1 MKKGLYIASLFALC
15 AGAAFANDAPPNFAG
30 GNTEGSDRDSSITSN
45 VSGSYY
51 WIAGGNQNVNAPT
64 GNVNGDITLN
74 LDNIDVSYSNGF
86 ICGGNLLNSLENPSK
101 NPDTMGYVSGKVTV
115 NFNSGTLSAS
125 QGLYGGNAGGIPY
138 QNNNYV
144 GEVEMNLNGG
154 NVIGSGAYVAGS
166 GAAYCNVKGDV
177 VINMNAGEITEIV
190 GVNGAGK
197 VGGKV
202 LINAKGGK
210 LGNLYAG
217 GQGGS
222 SVIDGGTNI
231 VLGGDVAVSG
241 DVYGGG
247 WYNDS
252 GVNRSTIKNG
262 TTITLTDNATVAGTI
277 NGGGVNGKTI
287 IEGKKV
293 LNLGTSSAAYN
304 GTSTLKIADFD
315 EINVAKGTTASVDK
329 IEHNLTGAIA
339 GSRNFVN
346 EGANF
351 TVEGDIVNILEN
363 ATNSGSFVA
372 GLTSTKGDLKSGG
385 SAIVKGTVKTVI
397 NGADTKLRYVYGGN
411 GGNQKGT
418 DPNFRAIMESR
429 VGAVDLTVNDGSI
442 DMIVGN
448 GAMLSDVDGNIDITV
463 NGGTIGGI
471 YGAGSNGLVGGD
483 VNITVNGGT
492 FTGDAAGKYTV
503 AIAAG
508 GANND
513 NDFSSVESSTI
524 SGSTNVVIGGDA
536 KLKGDVFGG
545 GWGGSSGKKQGGL
558 IKGNTN
564 ITIKG
569 DAVVDGTIYGG
580 GIAGMTE
587 ILGSKNLNIGTAD
600 EAYNGTTA
608 LKVSDMDTI
617 TVNTG
622 TNARIESLTFN
633 QTGAVVSGITV
644 KDGASLVVEGDITRN
659 YNDITNSGSL
669 VAGINGGDAV
679 VNGTV
684 RTVIDGANTKL
695 AKFYGGNGG
704 NQKTG
709 EYTYNGEVKSGP
721 IPKGTSTV
729 GAVDITVN
737 NGTISDFI
745 LASGAMHS
753 DVLGNVDVKING
765 GYVAEIDGGA
775 CGANIGGDI
784 NITVNGGKVGKI
796 YAGSCG
802 SGEGIRKDGI
812 VGGSTNVVLGG
823 DAVITGDVYGGGW
836 SDGEKWRDT
845 VNGSTNITLKDNA
858 TVGGTLYG
866 GSLGGTGT
874 IEGSKNLNIG
884 TADSAYTGSSALKVA
899 DFQKIGIV
907 NGSAEFAS
915 YTQAAE
921 GTLITISNG
930 ALLTATVASA
940 GQFSNTSVDNGGSLV
955 LKRGALADNTSVS
968 FKDYTGN
975 GKVSAFGGTFA
986 NGTFTAGKS
995 AVSTAGTALTVGTG
1009 ADDVQ
1014 SVRFGNGALSLDF
1027 DVSTMGANEITI
1039 NSIAKSTDTA
1049 GIDGTVLAAFDID
1062 ASYDYTN
1069 QWSVLLSV
1077 AISLDGIDE
1086 ASLRAWHK
1094 GADGKWTLTDKTVSV
1109 VDGIASIVADGF
1121 SSWAIS
1127 GGAIPE
1133 PAEWA
1138 AVLGALALALAAYRR
1153 RSGR

>member
-1 MKKGLYIASLFALC
+1 MKTGIYMLSLTALF
-15 AGAAFANDAPPNFAG
+15 AGAAFANDIPPNFVG
-30 GNTEGSDRDSSITSN
+30 GNTDGSDRDSSITSN
-45 VSGSYY
+45 VSGSYN
-51 WIAGGNQNVNAPT
+51 WIAGGNQNANAPT

-74 LDNIDVSYSNGF
+74 LDNIDVSYGDGF
-86 ICGGNLLNSLENPSK
+86 ICGGNLLNYLENYPQK
-101 NPDTMGYVSGKVTV
+101 RDTMGYVSGKVTI

-125 QGLYGGNAGGIPY
+125 QGLYGGNAGGIPS

-144 GEVEMNLNGG
+144 GEVEINLNGG
-154 NVIGSGAYVAGS
+154 NVTNTKGVIGS
-166 GAAYCNVKGDV
+166 GAAYSHVKGDV
-177 VINMNAGEITEIV
+177 VINMNAGNISEIT
-190 GVNGAGK
+190 GVNGAAK

-210 LGNLYAG
+210 LGNVYAG
-217 GQGGS
+217 GQGGN
-222 SVIDGGTNI
+222 SVVEGGTNI

-241 DVYGGG
+241 NVYGGG
-247 WYNDS
+247 WYDDA

-287 IEGKKV
+287 IKGKKV

-315 EINVAKGTTASVDK
+315 EINIAKGTTASVDK
-329 IEHNLTGAIA
+329 IEQNLTGAVA
-339 GSRNFVN
+339 DSRNFVN

-351 TVEGDIVNILEN
+351 TVEGDITNTLTN

-385 SAIVKGTVKTVI
+385 SAIVKGTVRTVI
-397 NGADTKLRYVYGGN
+397 NGADTKLNYVYGGN

-442 DMIVGN
+442 AMIVGN

-471 YGAGSNGLVGGD
+471 YGAGSSGLVGGD
-483 VNITVNGGT
+483 INITVNGGT
-492 FTGDAAGKYTV
+492 FTGDPAGKYTV

-513 NDFSSVESSTI
+513 NVFSSLESSTI

-545 GWGGSSGKKQGGL
+545 GWGGYTNKKQGGL

-569 DAVVDGTIYGG
+569 DAVIDGTIYGG

-617 TVNTG
+617 TVNKG

-633 QTGAVVSGITV
+633 QTGAVVSGVTV

-695 AKFYGGNGG
+695 VKFYGGNGG

-709 EYTYNGEVKSGP
+709 EYTYNGKVYTDA

-737 NGTISDFI
+737 NGTIEGFI
-745 LASGAMHS
+745 MGSGAMHS
-753 DVLGNVDVKING
+753 DVLGNVDIKING
-765 GYVAEIDGGA
+765 GYVDDIYGGA

-845 VNGSTNITLKDNA
+845 VKGSTNITLKDNA

-874 IEGSKNLNIG
+874 IEGSKNLHIG
-884 TADSAYTGSSALKVA
+884 TTDAAYTGNSALKVA
-899 DFQKIGIV
+899 DFQNVNIV
-907 NGSAEFAS
+907 NGSADFAS
-915 YTQAAE
+915 FTQADE
-921 GTLITISNG
+921 GTLITISSKGNLSMSVNSADQFSKTSVSNDG
-930 ALLTATVASA
+930 VLTLKRGGLADSAEATVA
-940 GQFSNTSVDNGGSLV
+940 G
-955 LKRGALADNTSVS
+955 
-968 FKDYTGN
+968 YTGN
-975 GKVSAFGGTFA
+975 GKVNAYGGVFA

-995 AVSTAGTALTVGTG
+995 QAFSGSAKVGS
-1009 ADDVQ
+1009 DLQNDIQ
-1014 SVRFGNGALSLDF
+1014 SVSFADGNKKLNLDF
-1027 DVSTMGANEITI
+1027 DVSKMGDKKLEIT
-1039 NSIAKSTDTA
+1039 SIAAVSDKGNIEGDFLGGFAVSVDNS
-1049 GIDGTVLAAFDID
+1049 
-1062 ASYDYTN
+1062 ASAEFGVVFSAYVGLVEDLEKL
-1069 QWSVLLSV
+1069 V
-1077 AISLDGIDE
+1077 
-1086 ASLRAWHK
+1086 AWHK
-1094 GADGKWTLTDKTVSV
+1094 SEGSDVWEKLETEITYEDGY
-1109 VDGIASIVADGF
+1109 ASIIVDGF
-1121 SSWAIS
+1121 SSYAFS
-1127 GGAIPE
+1127 TIPE
-1133 PAEWA
+1133 PSTV
-1138 AVLGALALALAAYRR
+1138 AVIFGIFALGFAAYRK
-1153 RSGR
+1153 RSK